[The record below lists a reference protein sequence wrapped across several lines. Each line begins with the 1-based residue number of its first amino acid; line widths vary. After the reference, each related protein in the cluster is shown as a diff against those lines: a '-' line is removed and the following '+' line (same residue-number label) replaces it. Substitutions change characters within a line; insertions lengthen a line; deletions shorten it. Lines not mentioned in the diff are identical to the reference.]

1 MAFFPL
7 SCVRSFTIDS
17 IKIFCPFH
25 GSSAVLVVILVFSLV
40 NRSVGGSIGSSAFLL
55 VVLEFSL
62 VNRSVG
68 ESKYLLT
75 PRLNRLN
82 WTTVFKGIGILLF
95 ALVIGILLFALV
107 LTVRVRVD
115 VVPLPWTC
123 CSSAT

>member
-25 GSSAVLVVILVFSLV
+25 
-40 NRSVGGSIGSSAFLL
+40 GSSAFLL